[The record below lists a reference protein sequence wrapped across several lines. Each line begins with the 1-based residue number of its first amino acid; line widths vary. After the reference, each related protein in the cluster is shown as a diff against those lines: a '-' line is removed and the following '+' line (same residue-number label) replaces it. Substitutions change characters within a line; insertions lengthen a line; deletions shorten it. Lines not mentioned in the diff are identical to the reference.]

1 MREEFENE
9 FDPVKTVLGEWYSE
23 WSYWM
28 QPTETRDKSYQKIL
42 VPLDRSIKG
51 TGAILDVVQ
60 EILNPEGE
68 AILLHVIPP
77 TGTKMAGYGW
87 ISGSQVE
94 KHERS
99 KAMGFLKYFAD
110 RQNEGRGQWRC
121 EVAVSASVANGIADF
136 ASLEEVDLI
145 AMYSHGRTGFAK
157 LIKGSIAEKV
167 QHCASIQVRVLTPR
181 KLVAM

>member
-1 MREEFENE
+1 MREEFEGE
-9 FDPVKTVLGEWYSE
+9 FDSAKTVIGEWFHE
-23 WSYWM
+23 WSYLM
-28 QPTETRDKSYQKIL
+28 QPSETRSERYGKIL
-42 VPLDRSIKG
+42 VPLDLSIKG

-60 EILNPEGE
+60 KILKPEGE

-77 TGTKMAGYGW
+77 AGTKMAGFGW
-87 ISGSQVE
+87 MPGSQVE
-94 KHERS
+94 KHQRS

-110 RQNEGRGQWRC
+110 RQNEGSGQWRC

-136 ASLEEVDLI
+136 AGLEEVDLI

-167 QHCASIQVRVLTPR
+167 QQCATTQVRVLTPR
-181 KLVAM
+181 TLVAM